1 MKHTA
6 DAIELTDSLPN
17 FLSQLVLEVTNG
29 HKTGLFSRRKYPK
42 PSGINCEGLKKLD
55 VDCETKEVKNY

>member
-1 MKHTA
+1 MEHTA

-29 HKTGLFSRRKYPK
+29 HKTGLFSRRKVSK
-42 PSGINCEGLKKLD
+42 TVWDEL
-55 VDCETKEVKNY
+55 